1 MKRQQKYPN
10 SENQSFIIHE
20 STIRMSSLL
29 SDEELG
35 RLIRKFYLYSGQG
48 EVPDEEP
55 NLAVA
60 IIFNEWR
67 LQFEYDKQHYTSACQ
82 KRSEAG
88 RKGMANRWQKSDA
101 PADDL
106 CIDNDND
113 NTLAEE
119 DNQAPTATAEDNS
132 TLIAVVEDNAALL
145 TTTENNAATSDIAN
159 DNNAMQSI
167 TKITDNDNDID
178 YDINKKEISPNGE
191 TKKKVS
197 LASSPTLEN
206 RKSDFYQSIV
216 PFADLYDREMLNDF
230 YQYWTELDKRRR
242 RMRFEMQK
250 TWETGK
256 RLSAWPKAATWALA
270 SSYAATVR
278 SPPISSN
285 SPESPLPTT
294 PPQLLLMTTA
304 LFERFVEI
312 RRTVPP
318 NP

>member
-1 MKRQQKYPN
+1 MKRQQKSPN
-10 SENQSFIIHE
+10 AENQSFIIHE

-35 RLIRKFYLYSGQG
+35 RLIRQFYLYAGQG
-48 EVPDEEP
+48 EMPDEEP

-67 LQFEYDKQHYTSACQ
+67 LQFEYDKQQYASARQ

-88 RKGMANRWQKSDA
+88 RKGLANRWQKAEA

-113 NTLAEE
+113 NALAEE
-119 DNQAPTATAEDNS
+119 DNHAPSPTAEDNAAPLA
-132 TLIAVVEDNAALL
+132 TVDDNAALL
-145 TTTENNAATSDIAN
+145 AVSEDNSALVAVAEDNTAPFGIAN
-159 DNNAMQSI
+159 DSNAIQSI
-167 TKITDNDNDID
+167 AKIADNGIDIG

-197 LASSPTLEN
+197 LASSPTLEK

-216 PFADLYDREMLNDF
+216 PFTDQYDREMLNDF

-256 RLSAWPKAATWALA
+256 RLSTW
-270 SSYAATVR
+270 SRKQFR
-278 SPPISSN
+278 S
-285 SPESPLPTT
+285 
-294 PPQLLLMTTA
+294 
-304 LFERFVEI
+304 
-312 RRTVPP
+312 
-318 NP
+318 

>member
-1 MKRQQKYPN
+1 MKRQQKYSN
-10 SENQSFIIHE
+10 AENQGFIIHE

-35 RLIRKFYLYSGQG
+35 RLIRKFYLYAEQG
-48 EVPDEEP
+48 EAPDEEP

-67 LQFEYDKQHYTSACQ
+67 LQFDYDKQQYSSACQ
-82 KRSEAG
+82 KRSDAG

-119 DNQAPTATAEDNS
+119 DNQPPSATAENHS
-132 TLIAVVEDNAALL
+132 ALLAAAEDNATLL
-145 TTTENNAATSDIAN
+145 ATAENNSATSDITS

-178 YDINKKEISPNGE
+178 YDINKKEISPSGE

-197 LASSPTLEN
+197 LASSPTLER
-206 RKSDFYQSIV
+206 RKSDFYESIV
-216 PFADLYDREMLNDF
+216 PFADHYDREMLNDF

-242 RMRFEMQK
+242 HMRFEMQK

-256 RLSAWPKAATWALA
+256 RLSTW
-270 SSYAATVR
+270 SRKQYR
-278 SPPISSN
+278 S
-285 SPESPLPTT
+285 
-294 PPQLLLMTTA
+294 
-304 LFERFVEI
+304 
-312 RRTVPP
+312 
-318 NP
+318 

>member
-10 SENQSFIIHE
+10 AENQSFIIHE

-35 RLIRKFYLYSGQG
+35 RLIRQFYLYAGQG
-48 EVPDEEP
+48 EVPAEES

-67 LQFEYDKQHYTSACQ
+67 LQFEYDKQQYASARQ
-82 KRSEAG
+82 KRIEAG
-88 RKGMANRWQKSDA
+88 RKGLANRWQKSGA

-106 CIDNDND
+106 CTDNDND

-119 DNQAPTATAEDNS
+119 DIHAPSPTAENNTTPLAVAEDHAAPLAVSENHSALVAVAEDN
-132 TLIAVVEDNAALL
+132 T
-145 TTTENNAATSDIAN
+145 ATSVIAN
-159 DNNAMQSI
+159 DSDAMQSI
-167 TKITDNDNDID
+167 AKIADNDNDIG

-197 LASSPTLEN
+197 LASSPTLEK

-216 PFADLYDREMLNDF
+216 PFSDLYDREMLNDF

-256 RLSAWPKAATWALA
+256 RLSTW
-270 SSYAATVR
+270 SRKQFR
-278 SPPISSN
+278 S
-285 SPESPLPTT
+285 
-294 PPQLLLMTTA
+294 
-304 LFERFVEI
+304 
-312 RRTVPP
+312 
-318 NP
+318 

>member
-1 MKRQQKYPN
+1 MPLIFVPFHQLLAILTASTYITMKRQQKSPN
-10 SENQSFIIHE
+10 AENQSFIIHE

-35 RLIRKFYLYSGQG
+35 RLIRQFYLYAGQG
-48 EVPDEEP
+48 EVPAEES

-67 LQFEYDKQHYTSACQ
+67 LQFEYDKQQYTSVCQ

-88 RKGMANRWQKSDA
+88 RKGLAKRWQKAEA

-119 DNQAPTATAEDNS
+119 DNQAPSATAEDNAAPLA
-132 TLIAVVEDNAALL
+132 TTDDAAAPLAVAEDNTALHA
-145 TTTENNAATSDIAN
+145 NADDNTATSDIAN
-159 DNNAMQSI
+159 DSNAMQAI
-167 TKITDNDNDID
+167 AKIADNDID
-178 YDINKKEISPNGE
+178 YDTNKKEISPSGE

-197 LASSPTLEN
+197 LASSPTLEK
-206 RKSDFYQSIV
+206 RKSDFYQSMV
-216 PFADLYDREMLNDF
+216 PFASLYDRDMLNDF

-242 RMRFEMQK
+242 HMRFEMQK

-256 RLSAWPKAATWALA
+256 RLTTW
-270 SSYAATVR
+270 SRKQYR
-278 SPPISSN
+278 S
-285 SPESPLPTT
+285 
-294 PPQLLLMTTA
+294 
-304 LFERFVEI
+304 
-312 RRTVPP
+312 
-318 NP
+318 

>member
-10 SENQSFIIHE
+10 AENQSFIIHE

-35 RLIRKFYLYSGQG
+35 RLIRQFYLYAGQG
-48 EVPDEEP
+48 EMPDEEP

-67 LQFEYDKQHYTSACQ
+67 LQFEHDKQQYASACQ

-88 RKGMANRWQKSDA
+88 RRGQANRWQKSGA

-106 CIDNDND
+106 CKDNDND
-113 NTLAEE
+113 NTMAEE
-119 DNQAPTATAEDNS
+119 DIQAPSATAEDN
-132 TLIAVVEDNAALL
+132 TAPLAVAEDHAAPLAVSENHSALVAVAEDNS
-145 TTTENNAATSDIAN
+145 ATSVIAN
-159 DNNAMQSI
+159 DSNAMQSI

-178 YDINKKEISPNGE
+178 YDINKKEISPSGE

-197 LASSPTLEN
+197 LASSPTLER
-206 RKSDFYQSIV
+206 RKRDFYESIA
-216 PFADLYDREMLNDF
+216 PFAELYDREMLNDF

-242 RMRFEMQK
+242 HMRFEMQK

-256 RLSAWPKAATWALA
+256 RLSTW
-270 SSYAATVR
+270 SRKQFR
-278 SPPISSN
+278 S
-285 SPESPLPTT
+285 
-294 PPQLLLMTTA
+294 
-304 LFERFVEI
+304 
-312 RRTVPP
+312 
-318 NP
+318 

>member
-10 SENQSFIIHE
+10 AENQGFIIHE

-35 RLIRKFYLYSGQG
+35 RLIRQFYLYAGQG

-67 LQFEYDKQHYTSACQ
+67 LQFEYDKQQYASACQ

-88 RKGMANRWQKSDA
+88 RKDLAKRWQKTGA

-106 CIDNDND
+106 CTDNDND
-113 NTLAEE
+113 NALAEE
-119 DNQAPTATAEDNS
+119 DNQAPSAAAEDNTAPLATAENHS
-132 TLIAVVEDNAALL
+132 ALLAANEDNATLL
-145 TTTENNAATSDIAN
+145 ATAKDNSVTSGIAN
-159 DNNAMQSI
+159 DSNAMQAI
-167 TKITDNDNDID
+167 AKITDNDNDID
-178 YDINKKEISPNGE
+178 DDINKKEISPNGE

-197 LASSPTLEN
+197 LASAPTLEK
-206 RKSDFYQSIV
+206 RKSDFHESMV

-242 RMRFEMQK
+242 HMRFEMQK

-256 RLSAWPKAATWALA
+256 RLSTW
-270 SSYAATVR
+270 SRKQYR
-278 SPPISSN
+278 S
-285 SPESPLPTT
+285 
-294 PPQLLLMTTA
+294 
-304 LFERFVEI
+304 
-312 RRTVPP
+312 
-318 NP
+318 

>member
-1 MKRQQKYPN
+1 MKRQQKSPN
-10 SENQSFIIHE
+10 AENQSFIIHE

-35 RLIRKFYLYSGQG
+35 RLIRQFYLYAGQG
-48 EVPDEEP
+48 EVPAEES

-67 LQFEYDKQHYTSACQ
+67 LQFEYDKQQYTSACQ

-88 RKGMANRWQKSDA
+88 RKGLAKRWQKAEA

-119 DNQAPTATAEDNS
+119 DNQAPSATD
-132 TLIAVVEDNAALL
+132 EDNAAPLA
-145 TTTENNAATSDIAN
+145 TTDDAAAPLAVAEDNTAMHATADDNTATSDIAN
-159 DNNAMQSI
+159 DSNAMQAI
-167 TKITDNDNDID
+167 AKIADNDNDID
-178 YDINKKEISPNGE
+178 DDIDKKEISPIGE

-197 LASSPTLEN
+197 LASSPTLEK
-206 RKSDFYQSIV
+206 RKSDFYQSMV
-216 PFADLYDREMLNDF
+216 PFASLYDREMLNDF

-242 RMRFEMQK
+242 HMRFELQK

-256 RLSAWPKAATWALA
+256 RLSTW
-270 SSYAATVR
+270 SRKQYR
-278 SPPISSN
+278 S
-285 SPESPLPTT
+285 
-294 PPQLLLMTTA
+294 
-304 LFERFVEI
+304 
-312 RRTVPP
+312 
-318 NP
+318 

>member
-1 MKRQQKYPN
+1 MRNRGDAYIFTASTYTTMKRQQKYPN
-10 SENQSFIIHE
+10 AENQSFIIHE

-35 RLIRKFYLYSGQG
+35 RLIRQFYLYAGQG

-67 LQFEYDKQHYTSACQ
+67 LQFEYDKQQYASACQ

-88 RKGMANRWQKSDA
+88 RKGLAKRWQKTDA
-101 PADDL
+101 TADDL

-113 NTLAEE
+113 NTLAEK
-119 DNQAPTATAEDNS
+119 DNHAPSTTAENNSALLATAEDNS
-132 TLIAVVEDNAALL
+132 V
-145 TTTENNAATSDIAN
+145 TSGIAN
-159 DNNAMQSI
+159 DSNAMQSI
-167 TKITDNDNDID
+167 AKITDNDNDID
-178 YDINKKEISPNGE
+178 DDINKKEISPNGE

-197 LASSPTLEN
+197 LASAPTIEK
-206 RKSDFYQSIV
+206 RKSDFYESMV

-242 RMRFEMQK
+242 HMRFEMQK

-256 RLSAWPKAATWALA
+256 RLSTW
-270 SSYAATVR
+270 SRKQYR
-278 SPPISSN
+278 S
-285 SPESPLPTT
+285 
-294 PPQLLLMTTA
+294 
-304 LFERFVEI
+304 
-312 RRTVPP
+312 
-318 NP
+318 